1 MAELVVKTDKII
13 SNIKKLNDFLEK
25 RNIEWSL
32 ISKVLSGDK
41 EVLTKIMKHPEIKRI
56 HSIGDSRLSN
66 LKMIKSIDPDI
77 VTMYIKPPAVQY
89 AKNVVTYADISLNTS
104 FAAIEALN
112 EEAKKQGKVHRIV
125 IMIELGEL
133 REGVSRDRL
142 IDFYG
147 RIFNELDNIEITGIG
162 TNLGC
167 MYGVEPTFDKMIQL
181 SLYEQLLEEMFD
193 QKLELVS
200 GGSSITLPLA
210 SQRKIPSTV
219 NHFRVGEAAFL
230 GTSPLTNKKFQK
242 LSTDAFEYR
251 ANILEIEEKAY
262 EPEGI
267 VSEGMVGH
275 TNEEGEEREL
285 GEKSYKAIL
294 DFGILDV
301 DVDEINAKD
310 KNVHFIGTTS
320 DLTVYDL
327 GENKKSN
334 QKTKFKVGDKI
345 SFNPTYMGAARLMTS
360 KFVEKQ
366 VI

>member
-13 SNIKKLNDFLEK
+13 ENIKKLNDFLSK

-32 ISKVLSGDK
+32 ITKVLSGDK

-66 LKMIKSIDPDI
+66 LKTVKSIDPDI
-77 VTMYIKPPAVQY
+77 VTMYIKPPPVQY
-89 AKNVVTYADISLNTS
+89 AKNVVTYADISLNSS
-104 FAAIEALN
+104 FAAIKALN
-112 EEAKKQGKVHRIV
+112 EEAERQGKTHRII

-133 REGVSRDRL
+133 REGVSRDKL
-142 IDFYG
+142 VDFYG
-147 RIFNELDNIEITGIG
+147 RIFNELEHIEISGIG

-167 MYGVEPTFDKMIQL
+167 MYGVEPTYDKMIQL
-181 SLYEQLLEEMFD
+181 SLYKQLLEEMFD
-193 QKLELVS
+193 HDLGLIS

-210 SQRKIPSTV
+210 SKKKIPSTV

-230 GTSPLTNKKFQK
+230 GTSPLTNKKFQN
-242 LSTDAFEYR
+242 LSTDAFEYK
-251 ANILEIEEKAY
+251 ANILELEEKAY

-275 TNEEGEEREL
+275 TSEDDREL
-285 GEKSYKAIL
+285 EDKSYKAIL

-301 DVDEINAKD
+301 DVEEIKAKD
-310 KNVHFIGTTS
+310 KSVHFIGTTS

-327 GENKKSN
+327 GENKRTN
-334 QKTKFKVGDKI
+334 QKVKYKVGDKI
-345 SFNPTYMGAARLMTS
+345 SFNPSYMGTARLMTS
-360 KFVEKQ
+360 KFVEKT
-366 VI
+366 VK